1 MWGTCLL
8 AGRHT
13 YRQMRGVRGI
23 ARATTCFFLLL
34 LLCLLSTAAAQATE
48 IRVET
53 DPNDPTS
60 RLELRNVTLPDGTE
74 SELYVVQGSPV
85 RVTID
90 QDVIVANY
98 IEFDL
103 DNNLLRIVGPGR
115 FISPEESIEG
125 ADFTVDLRDNAFTTR
140 DVVITT
146 TALDLTG
153 LEATR
158 FPGQINIRRG
168 YFSPCS
174 RCGQDPND
182 YGFRATRLQL
192 YPGDRLVAYN
202 VLVEIRNLPS
212 FFLPIMVI
220 PLGPAERQPRLG
232 IFAGTED
239 DRAEVAL
246 TWPYVSGANAFGTTT
261 LRYYADVDVT
271 QSGNLFEN
279 AFLGGRVIESYIGG
293 AVSHTFFTDTGEGT
307 LDLSYTP
314 GFIDRDATVTD
325 NDDVETFEKE
335 QNEFFY
341 DFAYNTLE
349 FLPID
354 QVQINVE
361 RDDNRR
367 QRITEYDLSV
377 TGRRDWL
384 EGRFATQGFIDH
396 SPNDDVTD
404 PSYDTRSTPQR
415 TLSEITLTPLAPEL
429 PNTRNNETSRQ
440 SATLT
445 LGPFSLS
452 DMQLQLGMYEDD
464 SNPSNRSAAQRAEQT
479 LARVLERHNLL
490 LTPTNL
496 WFGAV
501 ISGSSNFEGKYYS
514 SRERL
519 INWNTTLGLEQ
530 DLRIGT
536 LNLTFRRDTSEG
548 ETPFRFDIAT
558 LRSRTDFEV
567 RLNLSPLEW
576 LDIAIEQTSVFVDT
590 RNPDSLGAGPINTT
604 VTLFNNLRWLDV
616 RLQNDFDIE
625 ENDPGELD
633 FLLDVR
639 STDLDWDAVLTLEHT
654 QDLKPTVNERLD
666 PNGEAEDTSR
676 TDAQGNLG
684 YRSVFNLDAD
694 IGYTYDPVEPFENTD
709 EDPDNDL
716 PLPFWDPLEI
726 GATIGTL
733 TQDDLTPG
741 LRVSYERDLN
751 ANEAID
757 IGLEATSTLGFIGL
771 PMIELRLEQN
781 FNFERDRLGDSNYG
795 VTWRGI
801 VGFEASGFAVIPPR
815 WFGLT
820 LNEDASETWEFTL
833 RDDTQ
838 DDALWRLTYSTRRDP
853 TFLNRFDEDGGFR
866 DSSLEAFVNLEDALI
881 DDIRFSLDFFAEL
894 QLADDRLP
902 RTYLRR
908 ADATFFADLYT
919 TVGLQGDLTYS
930 ANYNIA
936 NDEITRAA
944 LTLDD
949 VGITVRPVDELY
961 VSAIFNDVWDFAV
974 IDGQSSVEQSPFNLQ
989 PEIRVVWDRCCWA
1002 LYGSWNTANGEVSLA
1017 IAAPGGDPNVQ
1028 QRFDS
1033 GVRLPGRAEQEE

>member
-1 MWGTCLL
+1 M
-8 AGRHT
+8 
-13 YRQMRGVRGI
+13 
-23 ARATTCFFLLL
+23 ARATTIFWLSLLFW
-34 LLCLLSTAAAQATE
+34 LLSSAAAQATE

-53 DPNDPTS
+53 DPTDPTS

-125 ADFTVDLRDNAFTTR
+125 ADFTVDLRDNAFTTNN
-140 DVVITT
+140 VVITT

-153 LEATR
+153 LDATR

-174 RCGQDPND
+174 RCGQSPND

-202 VLVEIRNLPS
+202 VTVEIRDLPS

-220 PLGPAERQPRLG
+220 PLGPAERQPRLSV
-232 IFAGTED
+232 FAGTED

-261 LRYYADVDVT
+261 LQYYADVDIT
-271 QSGNLFEN
+271 QSGNFVEN
-279 AFLGGRVIESYIGG
+279 TFLGGKVIESYLGG
-293 AVSHTFFTDTGEGT
+293 AVAHTFFTDTGEGT

-314 GFIDRDATVTD
+314 GFIDRNTGVI
-325 NDDVETFEKE
+325 DDEGNEVFDKE

-354 QVQINVE
+354 QVAINVE
-361 RDDNRR
+361 RDDTRR
-367 QRITEYDLSV
+367 QRISEYDLSV

-384 EGRFATQGFIDH
+384 EGRFFTQGFIDH
-396 SPNDDVTD
+396 SPSDDVTD
-404 PSYDTRSTPQR
+404 PSYDTRSTPAR
-415 TLSEITLTPLAPEL
+415 TLSEITLTPLEPTL
-429 PNTRNNETSRQ
+429 PNQSNQPSRQ
-440 SATLT
+440 GATLT

-452 DMQLQLGMYEDD
+452 DVQLQLGMYEDD

-501 ISGSSNFEGKYYS
+501 ISGNSDFEGKYYS

-519 INWNTTLGLEQ
+519 INWNTNLNLEQ
-530 DLRIGT
+530 DLRVGT

-567 RLNLSPLEW
+567 RLDLNPLPW
-576 LDIAIEQTSVFVDT
+576 LDITIEQTSVFVDT
-590 RNPDSLGAGPINTT
+590 RNPDNLGAGPINST
-604 VTLFNNLRWLDV
+604 VTLFNNLRWLDIRV
-616 RLQNDFDIE
+616 QNDFDIE

-633 FLLDVR
+633 VSLDVR
-639 STDLDWDAVLTLEHT
+639 STDLDWNAALTFEHT
-654 QDLKPTVNERLD
+654 QDLKPAVNERLD
-666 PNGEAEDTSR
+666 PGGEAEDTSR
-676 TDAQGNLG
+676 TDVQGEIG
-684 YRSVFNLDAD
+684 YRSVFNLDASL
-694 IGYTYDPVEPFENTD
+694 GYTYDPLEPFANTD
-709 EDPDNDL
+709 DDPDNDV
-716 PLPFWDPLEI
+716 PQPFWDPLEI
-726 GATIGTL
+726 GASLGTL
-733 TQDDLTPG
+733 EQDDLTPG
-741 LRVSYERDLN
+741 LRISYERDLN

-771 PMIELRLEQN
+771 PMIELSLEQN

-815 WFGLT
+815 WFGL
-820 LNEDASETWEFTL
+820 NVDEDASETWEFTL

-838 DDALWRLTYSTRRDP
+838 NNALWRLTYSTRRDP

-908 ADATFFADLYT
+908 ADATFFADLYS

-930 ANYNIA
+930 ANYNLA

-949 VGITVRPVDELY
+949 VGVTVRPISELY

-974 IDGQSSVEQSPFNLQ
+974 VDGEGSIEQSPFNIQ

-1002 LYGSWNTANGEVSLA
+1002 LYGSWNTESGEVSIA
-1017 IAAPGGDPNVQ
+1017 FAAPGGDPNVQ

-1033 GVRLPGRAEQEE
+1033 GVRLPGRGLDGEE